1 MVKSPGKLEQFKR
14 RNQTEIVRSTS
25 QHCHIA
31 SSCVPLS
38 TLSVMVVIVRSTI
51 NTVSHGGHRA
61 FHYQHCQSWWSSC
74 VPLSTLSVMVVIV
87 RSTINTV
94 SHGGHRAFHY
104 QHCQSWWSSCV
115 PLSTLSVMVVI
126 VRSTIN
132 TVRLS
137 HSERLESCSHG
148 RLKSAFWSSARLCE
162 TFINFPVLSFGYD
175 SQS

>member
-1 MVKSPGKLEQFKR
+1 MVNVPRNYHVVKSPGKLEQVKR
-14 RNQTEIVRSTS
+14 WNQTEIVRSTS

-31 SSCVPLS
+31 
-38 TLSVMVVIVRSTI
+38 
-51 NTVSHGGHRA
+51 
-61 FHYQHCQSWWSSC
+61 SSC